1 MKNLVF
7 FILFQFLFSN
17 ICLSKNIDIKEELEL
32 DLNCKFIKLILKN
45 NDYNFHTFLPEEVKI
60 NNLDLLKIKSIKPET
75 LQIEGLSDF
84 LSKNKNMEIK
94 LANKEII
101 YFRALDSEKNYSESG
116 ILTRKS
122 GELIHEITKNINT
135 ENSEKD
141 ISIYICKNKSENA

>member
-1 MKNLVF
+1 M
-7 FILFQFLFSN
+7 FQFLFSN

-122 GELIHEITKNINT
+122 GELIHEITKNIN
-135 ENSEKD
+135 SEQKEKK
-141 ISIYICKNKSENA
+141 IFFFSCKTSN

>member
-122 GELIHEITKNINT
+122 GELIHEITKNIN
-135 ENSEKD
+135 SGQKEKK
-141 ISIYICKNKSENA
+141 IFFFSCKTSN

>member
-1 MKNLVF
+1 M
-7 FILFQFLFSN
+7 FQFLFSN
-17 ICLSKNIDIKEELEL
+17 ICLSKNIDIKVELEL

-122 GELIHEITKNINT
+122 GELIHEITKNIN
-135 ENSEKD
+135 SVQKEKK
-141 ISIYICKNKSENA
+141 IFFFSCKTSN

>member
-1 MKNLVF
+1 ML
-7 FILFQFLFSN
+7 QSLFSN

-135 ENSEKD
+135 DNSEKD
-141 ISIYICKNKSENA
+141 ISIYICKNKSKNA

>member
-1 MKNLVF
+1 M
-7 FILFQFLFSN
+7 FQFLFSN

-75 LQIEGLSDF
+75 LQIEGLSNF

-94 LANKEII
+94 LTNKEII
-101 YFRALDSEKNYSESG
+101 YFRALDSKKNYSESG

-122 GELIHEITKNINT
+122 GELIHEITKNIN
-135 ENSEKD
+135 SEQKEKK
-141 ISIYICKNKSENA
+141 IFFFSCKTSN